1 MSNHN
6 AAISAAQNRAWIY
19 IRKTRTPDPY
29 LDSLEK
35 KLRSFA
41 ASQNLTVAGISIDFN
56 QRRGG
61 HGVSQMLREANERT
75 FDILVVNSFDQ
86 LSDSQLSVFDIM
98 ACLDKKGIKACAPGG
113 GFINYAKMKSDYD
126 MERYMDGLEER
137 RMARERMDCYMGDC
151 EPEDYDGDDYG
162 NKYDT
167 NGWEKGKCPKECRRV
182 W

>member
-1 MSNHN
+1 MSNYN
-6 AAISAAQNRAWIY
+6 AASSAAQNRAWIY

-29 LDSLEK
+29 FDSLEE

-41 ASQNLTVAGISIDFN
+41 ASQNLTVAGISTDFN

-61 HGVSQMLREANERT
+61 HGVSQMLWEANART
-75 FDILVVNSFDQ
+75 FGILVVNSLDQ
-86 LSDSQLSVFDIM
+86 LSDSLLSVFDLM
-98 ACLDKKGIKACAPGG
+98 ACLDKKGIKTCALSC
-113 GFINYAKMKSDYD
+113 GFFNYAKMKSDYD
-126 MERYMDGLEER
+126 MERYMDGLEEQ

-162 NKYDT
+162 NEYDP
-167 NGWEKGKCPKECRRV
+167 NGWEKEKRPKECRRV